1 MKTQTLLTS
10 LLFAG
15 TLVFV
20 GCGDDITKTYENSGG
35 PASVASIDEAEK
47 CESANLGALVFNEE
61 TQSLFVCNGKKWI
74 DLGVS
79 QGDAPEIP
87 DSLLNVDCSFGSTS
101 GGWLRMVCGD
111 KVVDSV
117 KIGQSGC
124 TMKRLGEGY
133 VVTCDGKVVDTLYS
147 GSAKT
152 AFDLKFVSRRNPH
165 YAEAKYASDVPLLSD
180 TTLTV
185 SVENFRGASKIKTIT
200 WFVQAEWFEDFAV
213 VEGNKPYVLDIVQ
226 RTESSG
232 FWPYANNR
240 IAVHAAVVT
249 EDGETTVAAD
259 TVVLYYP
266 ILDERDTT
274 FYPVAFIGDYV
285 WMAANLNYGV
295 RVDLGET
302 QRWRA
307 TSAGGVDTATPGTV
321 VPVDFV
327 PEKWCPGD
335 DEAQCAKVGALY
347 QWHTAF
353 DMEQWA
359 DTAVTQV
366 NDLGDSTVQGI
377 CPDGWKIPNTTA
389 WMDLISVAEGE
400 PQNLISKKYGG
411 NGLVAWNGTLAGLY
425 MSPEAEAP
433 APWDQG
439 LAAPTNTVAAYWR
452 YGRQEIG
459 RGSSTAYAQ
468 SIMLVDRV
476 YTDVPSVDEMYMDK
490 TTGLALRCVAVD
502 PCATFYSL
510 CI

>member
-20 GCGDDITKTYENSGG
+20 GCGDDITKNYESAGT
-35 PASVASIDEAEK
+35 ASVASIDEAGK

-117 KIGQSGC
+117 KIGQNGQSGC

-147 GSAKT
+147 GSTKT
-152 AFDLKFVSRRNPH
+152 AFDLKFVSQRNPH

-200 WFVQAEWFEDFAV
+200 WFVQADWFEDFAV
-213 VEGNKPYVLDIVQ
+213 VEGNQPYVLELSNI
-226 RTESSG
+226 TSTPG
-232 FWPYANNR
+232 FDPIRDLGTR
-240 IAVHAAVVT
+240 IRFVAAVTT

-259 TVVLYYP
+259 STRFYLSFV
-266 ILDERDTT
+266 DERDTT
-274 FYPVAFIGDYV
+274 VYPLVYARANF
-285 WMAANLNYGV
+285 WMAANLNYGA
-295 RVDLGET
+295 RVDLGEA
-302 QRWRA
+302 QQ
-307 TSAGGVDTATPGTV
+307 AG
-321 VPVDFV
+321 
-327 PEKWCPGD
+327 EKWCPGD
-335 DEAQCAKVGALY
+335 DEAQCAKFGALY

-353 DMEQWA
+353 GLGAEA
-359 DTAVTQV
+359 DTAFAAANSVV
-366 NDLGDSTVQGI
+366 VAGDTIVQGI

-425 MSPEAEAP
+425 EPPQADAP

-452 YGRQEIG
+452 YGRQETG

-468 SIMLVDRV
+468 SIMLVDRI
-476 YTDVPSVDEMYMDK
+476 YTDVPSVGEMYMDK
-490 TTGLALRCVAVD
+490 TFGLALRCVAVD

>member
-1 MKTQTLLTS
+1 MKAKTLLPS

-20 GCGDDITKTYENSGG
+20 GCGDDITKNYETPG
-35 PASVASIDEAEK
+35 PASVASIDEAGK
-47 CESANLGALVFNEE
+47 CESANVGKLVFNEE

-74 DLGVS
+74 DLGAS
-79 QGDAPEIP
+79 QGETPEIP
-87 DSLLNVDCSFGSTS
+87 DSLLNVDCSFGSTD
-101 GGWLRMVCGD
+101 GGWLRMVCGG

-117 KIGQSGC
+117 KIGQNGQSGC
-124 TMKRLGEGY
+124 TMERLGEGY

-152 AFDLKFVSRRNPH
+152 AFDLKFVSQRNPH
-165 YAEAKYASDVPLLSD
+165 FTGAKYASDVPLISD

-200 WFVQAEWFEDFAV
+200 WFVQGDWFEDFAV
-213 VEGNKPYVLDIVQ
+213 VEGNKPYVLDVVQ
-226 RTESSG
+226 RTESPS

-240 IAVHAAVVT
+240 ISVLAAVVT

-266 ILDERDTT
+266 ILDNRDTT
-274 FYPVAFIGDYV
+274 VYPVAFVGDYV

-307 TSAGGVDTATPGTV
+307 PAGSDTAAPGTV
-321 VPVDFV
+321 LPVQLFV

-359 DTAVTQV
+359 DTTVAQV

-389 WMDLISVAEGE
+389 WMDLISVAEGN

-411 NGLVAWNGTLAGLY
+411 TGLVGWNGTLAGFY
-425 MSPEAEAP
+425 QPARPGAD
-433 APWDQG
+433 APWDQD
-439 LAAPTNTVAAYWR
+439 LDVPVNLTAFYWR
-452 YGRQEIG
+452 YGRQEAG
-459 RGSSTAYAQ
+459 LGGGAYAQ
-468 SIMLVDRV
+468 SIVLADRV
-476 YTDVPSVDEMYMDK
+476 YNVPSVGEMNVDK
-490 TTGLALRCVAVD
+490 TNGLALRCVAAD
-502 PCATFYSL
+502 PCNTFYDL